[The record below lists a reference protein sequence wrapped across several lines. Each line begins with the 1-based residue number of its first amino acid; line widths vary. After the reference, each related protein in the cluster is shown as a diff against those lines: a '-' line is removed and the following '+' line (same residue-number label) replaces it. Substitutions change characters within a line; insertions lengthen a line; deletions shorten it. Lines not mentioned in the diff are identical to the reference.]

1 MVVAT
6 AEVDI
11 PESWSGVVH
20 DAPFARHAK
29 PRSWL
34 EWAQLLYSERH
45 LHPRGDG
52 RVAPATALPAF
63 TLCDV
68 AVSRA
73 YTLEMTATAGGE
85 KPPPSVSW
93 MSMSPDGVALDVDG
107 SSLVAPAPSRGRC
120 CGHSCRATGARARRS
135 RVCRVAVARVFSYM
149 RGRP

>member
-45 LHPRGDG
+45 LQRSVESSLWPTRRRRLTHAHGG
-52 RVAPATALPAF
+52 LGKG
-63 TLCDV
+63 TLCP
-68 AVSRA
+68 
-73 YTLEMTATAGGE
+73 TNG
-85 KPPPSVSW
+85 
-93 MSMSPDGVALDVDG
+93 
-107 SSLVAPAPSRGRC
+107 
-120 CGHSCRATGARARRS
+120 
-135 RVCRVAVARVFSYM
+135 
-149 RGRP
+149 